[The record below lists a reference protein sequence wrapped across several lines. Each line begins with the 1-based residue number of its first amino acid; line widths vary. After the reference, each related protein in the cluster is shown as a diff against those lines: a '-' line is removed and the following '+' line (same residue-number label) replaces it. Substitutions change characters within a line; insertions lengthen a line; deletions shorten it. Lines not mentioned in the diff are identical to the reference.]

1 MKIIVNKGEVY
12 IKEPEDKDNISLLTD
27 GEICCDY
34 DCTPDLADFFTEIYA
49 YADTEKELKK

>member
-27 GEICCDY
+27 GEICFDY
-34 DCTPDLADFFTEIYA
+34 YCAPDLAEFFTEIHA